1 MQYLRNQ
8 SARVCWNNESGE
20 VKFIDKGVR
29 QGGILSPFLFK
40 LYIDN
45 MISHISSQE
54 VGCRLGFLRMNIIAY
69 ADDLVILA
77 DSAKNLSYLYQTLKL
92 KVSDLGLLLNENKSV
107 CMVFKSNKC
116 VNVREIDLGG
126 DILQVMEDH
135 KYLGYHI
142 SNTLSDV
149 NDVKIRLNS
158 FYSKFNS
165 VIRNFSNVSVE
176 TLNFLFN
183 SFCLPDYGLSLWNM
197 KELKSK
203 QIFKSFNIG
212 YSNALKKMIG
222 VPKYSSSHDAAEMCN
237 QFLLKHHVALLQAR
251 FIKRSLLVQNEIF
264 KLCNFYLKQGYLHNS
279 IEGCFKEVYG
289 VNIYDNQLDV
299 LKSRIM
305 WMQRHEPR
313 REVNIFY
320 NAAGRD

>member
-1 MQYLRNQ
+1 MDTAYGVFFDLSKAFDKVDHFIMGQALLERNVPPDIVLIIMKYLRNQ

-20 VKFIDKGVR
+20 VKFIDRGVR

-77 DSAKNLSYLYQTLKL
+77 DSAENLNYLYQILKMNIT
-92 KVSDLGLLLNENKSV
+92 DLGLLLNENKSV

-126 DILQVMEDH
+126 DILQVMQEH
-135 KYLGYHI
+135 KYLGHNI
-142 SNTLSDV
+142 SNKLSDV

-165 VIRNFSNVSVE
+165 
-176 TLNFLFN
+176 N
-183 SFCLPDYGLSLWNM
+183 SEKF
-197 KELKSK
+197 
-203 QIFKSFNIG
+203 
-212 YSNALKKMIG
+212 
-222 VPKYSSSHDAAEMCN
+222 
-237 QFLLKHHVALLQAR
+237 
-251 FIKRSLLVQNEIF
+251 
-264 KLCNFYLKQGYLHNS
+264 
-279 IEGCFKEVYG
+279 
-289 VNIYDNQLDV
+289 
-299 LKSRIM
+299 
-305 WMQRHEPR
+305 
-313 REVNIFY
+313 
-320 NAAGRD
+320 